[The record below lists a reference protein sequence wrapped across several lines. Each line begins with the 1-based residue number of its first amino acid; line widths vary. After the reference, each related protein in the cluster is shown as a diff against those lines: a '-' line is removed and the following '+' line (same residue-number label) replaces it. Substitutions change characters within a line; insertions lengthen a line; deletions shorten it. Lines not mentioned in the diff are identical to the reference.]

1 MNQCIQWE
9 ETGTSLPQDWLSSC
23 VAHLKYGGIAILPT
37 ETGYMMAVDGLNEE
51 ALDFLYE
58 TKGRPE
64 GRATHFAVHSIEVA
78 ASVAHLGEQGAR
90 WMRTFSPGPLS
101 VISAASDIVPRQ
113 ILGPNETIG
122 VRIPDHEGTLQV
134 LGALKSPLTATSA
147 NYAGAPHEVELD
159 LILQQFPEGVPK
171 NWFILKHDSRK
182 YGIPSTMV
190 LDQGDKFKV
199 LREGPIS
206 ELRLADALKD

>member
-9 ETGTSLPQDWLSSC
+9 ETGKSLPQDWLSSC
-23 VAHLKYGGIAILPT
+23 VAHLKYGGVAILPT

-51 ALDFLYE
+51 ALEFLYE

-64 GRATHFAVHSIEVA
+64 GRATHLAVHSIELA
-78 ASVAHLGEQGAR
+78 ASVAHLGVQGSR
-90 WMRTFSPGPLS
+90 WMRAFSPGPLS

-122 VRIPDHEGTLQV
+122 VRIPDHAGTLQI
-134 LGALKSPLTATSA
+134 LGAMKSPLTATSA
-147 NYAGAPHEVELD
+147 NYAGAPHEIELD
-159 LILQQFPEGVPK
+159 LILQQFPEEVRK
-171 NWFILKHDSRK
+171 SWFILKHDNRK

-190 LDQGDKFKV
+190 IDEGDTFRV
-199 LREGPIS
+199 LREGPIPES
-206 ELRLADALKD
+206 KLVDVLKD